1 MCIFSKKRCD
11 LIMRSLVCIIAVLML
26 LNGSLVLPGNAGVI
40 SGIPDGYSGTGIT
53 VVPYITSTTHNSTV
67 IRWYPD
73 NVTPDNLVYANESYY
88 IRTGS
93 YDHTV
98 IVNKTSHHPIIFLQD
113 LETGTRYYYSLQAG
127 RTSTGNQSF
136 LTLPEN
142 GSCSFI
148 IYGDT
153 REQIPYFAQT
163 ERHKIVADRISQ
175 EPAITFVINTG
186 DLVSN
191 PGDSGEWN
199 RFFSAGKMLFGTTTY
214 AVVRG
219 NHDSNLSLLKDL
231 FGTDEM
237 YSFDCG
243 DAHIAVVDSTSGA
256 RFSLDEQAGWLKN
269 DLASTDKWKIVVV
282 HHPLYTSEENHFG
295 GFENLQKMFEPVF
308 LSGNVS
314 VVFNGH
320 VHAYERI
327 DQSGIT
333 YITEG
338 RGGAPA
344 YRLSE
349 KKMDG
354 SVGSRENSL
363 GYSRITIN
371 PATQS
376 MQIEVIQVADVSSD
390 LRNVTKI
397 YPDDTVIDSF
407 ELKKSDKQTNSLG
420 SRKTRPS
427 LPPVFSCKNLVIPSD
442 YDFSTGQVPFC
453 ILQKLPRI

>member
-1 MCIFSKKRCD
+1 
-11 LIMRSLVCIIAVLML
+11 MRSLVYLAGALIL
-26 LNGSLVLPGNAGVI
+26 LAGWLLILPGSAAVMSGASDQYAGADATLI
-40 SGIPDGYSGTGIT
+40 SY
-53 VVPYITSTTHNSTV
+53 VTSTTHNSTI
-67 IRWYPD
+67 IRWYPH
-73 NVTPDNLVYANESYY
+73 NITPDNLVYANESYY

-98 IVNKTSHHPIIFLQD
+98 IVNKTSPPPNIFLQD
-113 LETGTRYYYSLQAG
+113 LETGLRYYYSLQAG

-136 LTLPEN
+136 LTFPEN
-142 GSCSFI
+142 GFCSFI
-148 IYGDT
+148 VYGDT
-153 REQIPYFAQT
+153 REQAPYFTQT
-163 ERHKIVADRISQ
+163 ERHKIVVDRISQ

-199 RFFSAGKMLFGTTTY
+199 RFFSAGKKLFGTTTY

-219 NHDSNLSLLKDL
+219 NHDSDLSLLEDL
-231 FGTDEM
+231 FGTDGM

-243 DAHIAVVDSTSGA
+243 DAHIAVIDSTSGA
-256 RFSLDEQAGWLKN
+256 RFSLDEQVRWLKT
-269 DLASTDKWKIVVV
+269 DLESTDKWKIVVV

-295 GFENLQKMFEPVF
+295 GFENLQKKFGPVF

-327 DQSGIT
+327 EQSGIT

-354 SVGSRENSL
+354 SVRSRENSL

-371 PATQS
+371 QATRS
-376 MQIEVIQVADVSSD
+376 LYIEVIEVAEVSSD

-397 YPDDTVIDSF
+397 SPEDTVIDRF
-407 ELKKSDKQTNSLG
+407 ELKKSDKQTNSFV
-420 SRKTRPS
+420 SRKILPY
-427 LPPVFSCKNLVIPSD
+427 LPPVFSCKNSVVPSD
-442 YDFSTGQVPFC
+442 FYDFSTKQIPFC
-453 ILQKLPRI
+453 ILQGLKI

>member
-1 MCIFSKKRCD
+1 MLTKHLLPPLFSFR
-11 LIMRSLVCIIAVLML
+11 
-26 LNGSLVLPGNAGVI
+26 I
-40 SGIPDGYSGTGIT
+40 SKQGHGIT
-53 VVPYITSTTHNSTV
+53 IPFRRVVLAQ
-67 IRWYPD
+67 
-73 NVTPDNLVYANESYY
+73 VTKD
-88 IRTGS
+88 
-93 YDHTV
+93 
-98 IVNKTSHHPIIFLQD
+98 
-113 LETGTRYYYSLQAG
+113 
-127 RTSTGNQSF
+127 F

-153 REQIPYFAQT
+153 REQIPYFTQT

-191 PGDSGEWN
+191 PGDTGEWN

-243 DAHIAVVDSTSGA
+243 DAHIAVIDSTSGA
-256 RFSLDEQAGWLKN
+256 RFSLDEQVRWLKT
-269 DLASTDKWKIVVV
+269 DLESTDKWKIVVV

-295 GFENLQKMFEPVF
+295 GFENLQKKFGPVF

-327 DQSGIT
+327 EQSGIT

-354 SVGSRENSL
+354 SVRSRENSL

-376 MQIEVIQVADVSSD
+376 LQIEVIEVAEVSSD

-397 YPDDTVIDSF
+397 SPEDTVIDRF
-407 ELKKSDKQTNSLG
+407 ELKKSDKQTNSLV
-420 SRKTRPS
+420 SRKTLPY
-427 LPPVFSCKNLVIPSD
+427 LPPVFSCKNSVIPSD
-442 YDFSTGQVPFC
+442 YDFSTEQVPFC
-453 ILQKLPRI
+453 ILQGLLKIWLNILY